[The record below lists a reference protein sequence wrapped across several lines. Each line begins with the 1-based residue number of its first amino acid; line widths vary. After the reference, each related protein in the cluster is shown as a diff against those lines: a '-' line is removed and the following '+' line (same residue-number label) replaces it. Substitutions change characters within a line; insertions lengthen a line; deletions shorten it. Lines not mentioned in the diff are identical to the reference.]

1 MHAGYGRANIS
12 FVFRQVKTDLPPT
25 AFGWETGTLE
35 IHGGIRI
42 EPTPEFSR
50 EFGTKKLHICTTDQT
65 YNVPTS
71 AARVEGGSVFWDIP
85 QAVGEDKVR
94 MPVYNRY
101 SSAVVFE
108 IGAGGRLGLGSGAD
122 YMAIY
127 WFKDMGD
134 DEETEI
140 RVPVLKSK
148 NLKQLRQNYGECR
161 VVVSMGT

>member
-1 MHAGYGRANIS
+1 M
-12 FVFRQVKTDLPPT
+12 FRQVKTDLPQS

-35 IHGGIRI
+35 IPSGIRV
-42 EPTPEFSR
+42 EPDASFSKEFS
-50 EFGTKKLHICTTDQT
+50 TKKLHICTTDQT

-71 AARVEGGSVFWDIP
+71 AARVEGGSVYWDIP
-85 QAVGEDKVR
+85 VDKVR

-108 IGAGGRLGLGSGAD
+108 IGAGGGALGIGGGAD

-127 WFKDMGD
+127 WFKDMKD

-148 NLKQLRQNYGECR
+148 NLKQLRQNYSEYR
-161 VVVSMGT
+161 FTK